1 MQRADNRFGERSSVM
16 TKYTSAQ
23 VRTYLQ
29 QALRTDSD
37 FNGFCI
43 DHFPDASRRFSD
55 SMDRVAKCNLLFEL
69 VGDPGLI
76 LEKLLL
82 THPEIIQGTSAQR
95 RAKSTDD
102 QLRIGRILYIVAAVT
117 LVSGFSLILN
127 FTNRSGGSPEV
138 DLASRGKPILLA
150 DLAPAI
156 LQPVP
161 GPEQP
166 VKSAKYTKAPQ
177 PKAPKLGQAAQVAA
191 LPRQCGKGFVYH
203 ADLAAHGLSPCVQ
216 LPRVILASSCSCDV
230 GTIGK
235 RCMLSGFSDVIGSVH
250 LGGNDEQI
258 RNEYRERGF
267 DLCQA
272 MLKGCRQ
279 TKDENER
286 YACYCCPE

>member
-1 MQRADNRFGERSSVM
+1 M

-23 VRTYLQ
+23 VRIYLK

-69 VGDPGLI
+69 VGDPDLI
-76 LEKLLL
+76 LKKLLL
-82 THPEIIQGTSAQR
+82 THPEIIQSTSAQYHE
-95 RAKSTDD
+95 KSTNHK
-102 QLRIGRILYIVAAVT
+102 LKTGKTLYIIVAAT
-117 LVSGFSLILN
+117 LMSGFGLILS
-127 FTNRSGGSPEV
+127 FTNRSGGSSAV
-138 DLASRGKPILLA
+138 DLASKGQPILLA
-150 DLAPAI
+150 DLTPAI

-161 GPEQP
+161 HPEQP
-166 VKSAKYTKAPQ
+166 GKSAKDSTALR
-177 PKAPKLGQAAQVAA
+177 PKALKLGQAAQVAA
-191 LPRQCGKGFVYH
+191 LPRQCDKGFVYY

-235 RCMLSGFSDVIGSVH
+235 RCMLSGFSDVIGNVH
-250 LGGNDEQI
+250 LGGSEEQI